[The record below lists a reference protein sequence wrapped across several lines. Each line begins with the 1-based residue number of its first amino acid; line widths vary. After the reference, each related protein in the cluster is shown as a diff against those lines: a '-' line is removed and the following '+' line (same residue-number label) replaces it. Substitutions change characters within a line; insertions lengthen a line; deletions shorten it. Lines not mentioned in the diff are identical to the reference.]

1 MIIDKSDRLCDT
13 DDIPYTLRSTPALD
27 AANIA
32 PALDGSLEATG
43 PVRIVA

>member
-1 MIIDKSDRLCDT
+1 MIIDKFDRLCDT
-13 DDIPYTLRSTPALD
+13 DDIPYTLCSMP
-27 AANIA
+27 ANIV